1 VFDLLDSGVWAPTRC
16 AREASAA
23 GSSEAD
29 QSDSLVGG
37 FARCAATLSELGL
50 PGMRMDIL
58 LEMIASLPFEA
69 SMTYLGPLAAGLH
82 HARHETR
89 LHLRLAEQVFGQGP
103 MLDVIRRFVIA
114 GPDRLVFDERY
125 LTALQRLLVEH
136 AQADTGVSITTR
148 ERAELLTCLLAMG
161 DVLPDWS
168 PPEPWQRGSER
179 ADLRRPSLRS

>member
-1 VFDLLDSGVWAPTRC
+1 MPVGRRALKPPAAPVPSPADATVDCGFDLLDFGVWAPTRC
-16 AREASAA
+16 VREASAA

-82 HARHETR
+82 QARHETR

-103 MLDVIRRFVIA
+103 MLDVIRRFVVA
-114 GPDRLVFDERY
+114 GPDRVVFDERY
-125 LTALQRLLVEH
+125 LTVLQRLLVEH
-136 AQADTGVSITTR
+136 AQAA
-148 ERAELLTCLLAMG
+148 RAC
-161 DVLPDWS
+161 
-168 PPEPWQRGSER
+168 Q
-179 ADLRRPSLRS
+179 SLRVSEPSS